1 MSCLG
6 SRVTPCSGRQ
16 QHSYCSKHYQQVRRF
31 GAPAVSRRDKRPAIV
46 QGDTVK
52 IPIGV
57 NGKDGYALVDKE
69 YAYLAEDNWHL
80 THYGYARRSRDKA
93 LLHRVVGNANSGE
106 VVDHINGGKLDN
118 RSANIRVCSQADN
131 AKNQRV
137 SSSNTS
143 GYKGVYFDKQKNK
156 FVARVKHNYRTYY
169 AGAFTTAKDAGAAY
183 DKLAKDLHGEF
194 ARLNNVVA

>member
-16 QHSYCSKHYQQVRRF
+16 EHGYCSKHYQQVRRF
-31 GAPAVSRRDKRPAIV
+31 GAPVVSRRDKRPAIV
-46 QGDTVK
+46 EGDTVK
-52 IPIGV
+52 IPLGV

-69 YAYLAEDNWHL
+69 FEHLGNDNWHL
-80 THYGYARRSRDKA
+80 THYGYAKRSKDKA
-93 LLHRVVGNANSGE
+93 FLHRVIKGVSSGE
-106 VVDHINGGKLDN
+106 VVDHINGNKLDN
-118 RSANIRVCSQADN
+118 RSTNIRVCSQADN
-131 AKNQRV
+131 SKNQCVRKN
-137 SSSNTS
+137 NTS

-169 AGAFTTAKDAGAAY
+169 AGVFTTAKDAGTAY

-194 ARLNNVVA
+194 ARLNDVR